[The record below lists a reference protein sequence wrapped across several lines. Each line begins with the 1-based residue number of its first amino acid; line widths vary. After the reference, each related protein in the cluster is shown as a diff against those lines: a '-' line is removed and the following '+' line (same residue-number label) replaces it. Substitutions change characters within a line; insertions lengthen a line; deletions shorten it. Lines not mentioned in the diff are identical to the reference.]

1 MKRLVSVLL
10 FALSAVYAY
19 AQPPYLQSQ
28 TYDVG
33 QDFGDYSHTYFFADT
48 VHDVDPSEASG
59 HINWKRHSL
68 FARQA
73 FNTTVT
79 AVQPLKMLDFPE
91 PERPV
96 KTTNLSLGIS
106 TSIPFKLFSLAP
118 FITILSFIYFPLQVF

>member
-1 MKRLVSVLL
+1 MKAKGFLMFLVSGLV
-10 FALSAVYAY
+10 LSAVSVS

-33 QDFGDYSHTYFFADT
+33 LDFGDYSHTYFFADS
-48 VHDVDPSEASG
+48 VNDVDPAEASG

-79 AVQPLKMLDFPE
+79 AV
-91 PERPV
+91 
-96 KTTNLSLGIS
+96 
-106 TSIPFKLFSLAP
+106 
-118 FITILSFIYFPLQVF
+118 

>member
-1 MKRLVSVLL
+1 MKKILTIIMGIS
-10 FALSAVYAY
+10 FAICAY

-33 QDFGDYSHTYFFADT
+33 QDFGDYSHTYFFADS
-48 VHDVDPSEASG
+48 VCDVDPAEASG
-59 HINWKRHSL
+59 HINWKRHGL

-91 PERPV
+91 PVLLCNE
-96 KTTNLSLGIS
+96 TNQ
-106 TSIPFKLFSLAP
+106 PFNNLRRHVLNCQ
-118 FITILSFIYFPLQVF
+118 L